1 MMEAVGVAYL
11 AAGLVCVPVLLMV
24 FHRLSGEPPVS
35 SQPPPTLGDEA
46 EEWLRSQ
53 AQRSRRRLRFVPTRR
68 STGRT

>member
-1 MMEAVGVAYL
+1 MGIAYL

-46 EEWLRSQ
+46 EQWLRSQ
-53 AQRSRRRLRFVPTRR
+53 TRRNRRKHRFVPARR
-68 STGRT
+68 SGGQT